1 MDFGHPDDVTNNFCC
16 NPGEAP
22 PEDTALPVTEGEG
35 EAMDTTDQPAAGE
48 QPALKAEEDTPSG
61 MWFQIHFYLFVRA
74 LDHSIY
80 KALHIYNK
88 HV

>member
-1 MDFGHPDDVTNNFCC
+1 MEFGHPDGVTNNFCC

-61 MWFQIHFYLFVRA
+61 IWF
-74 LDHSIY
+74 
-80 KALHIYNK
+80 
-88 HV
+88 